1 MKKIITLFFT
11 IVTLGYAEV
20 GDYKS
25 EFGVGVGLGIPSGY
39 EFKGIYRYNEWLS
52 LSLNYNLFQIKG
64 FTEEINETDTQLTVT
79 GDLIFSNP
87 GIVLNYHP
95 FGGNLKLMAGFLYDM
110 GGLEVNADGNF
121 NVEVDNNT
129 IPTTVTG
136 HIKIKLGQTY
146 PYLGVAYGYDYES
159 VIHLEASL
167 GVYLVKKPEVDLD
180 FIVEDTSVVGTI
192 LTDAGITGQNYTD
205 IMAAFEASGGNI
217 LNLAQI
223 AADVLGMPSTIILP
237 NEQNLENDIV
247 GLIQDG
253 YSVLPEFMGYNLLP
267 VISVGFTFF
276 PFN

>member
-1 MKKIITLFFT
+1 L
-11 IVTLGYAEV
+11 
-20 GDYKS
+20 
-25 EFGVGVGLGIPSGY
+25 P
-39 EFKGIYRYNEWLS
+39 
-52 LSLNYNLFQIKG
+52 
-64 FTEEINETDTQLTVT
+64 DT
-79 GDLIFSNP
+79 
-87 GIVLNYHP
+87 
-95 FGGNLKLMAGFLYDM
+95 
-110 GGLEVNADGNF
+110 
-121 NVEVDNNT
+121 
-129 IPTTVTG
+129 
-136 HIKIKLGQTY
+136 
-146 PYLGVAYGYDYES
+146 YLGVAYGYDYES
-159 VIHLEASL
+159 VVHLEASL

>member
-110 GGLEVNADGNF
+110 GGIRQRFVNFSANRF
-121 NVEVDNNT
+121 ISLFET
-129 IPTTVTG
+129 IAKKY
-136 HIKIKLGQTY
+136 ILS
-146 PYLGVAYGYDYES
+146 ES
-159 VIHLEASL
+159 L
-167 GVYLVKKPEVDLD
+167 
-180 FIVEDTSVVGTI
+180 
-192 LTDAGITGQNYTD
+192 
-205 IMAAFEASGGNI
+205 
-217 LNLAQI
+217 
-223 AADVLGMPSTIILP
+223 
-237 NEQNLENDIV
+237 
-247 GLIQDG
+247 
-253 YSVLPEFMGYNLLP
+253 
-267 VISVGFTFF
+267 
-276 PFN
+276 

>member
-159 VIHLEASL
+159 VVHLEASL

>member
-159 VIHLEASL
+159 VVHLEASL

-180 FIVEDTSVVGTI
+180 FIVEDISVVGTI